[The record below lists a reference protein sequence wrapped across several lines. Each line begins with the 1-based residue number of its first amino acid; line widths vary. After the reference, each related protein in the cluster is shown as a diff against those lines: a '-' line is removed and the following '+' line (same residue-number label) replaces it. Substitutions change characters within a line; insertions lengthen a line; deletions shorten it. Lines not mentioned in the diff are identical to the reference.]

1 MYSRGST
8 EIKLLLLR
16 SSMTHAQEGMLSYF
30 HRFSVSVWKGE
41 NDSNT
46 LRVDAYV
53 LEDREKN
60 LRFQKYPGP
69 VIEGFTRIYIK
80 DERII

>member
-1 MYSRGST
+1 MYSRGNT
-8 EIKLLLLR
+8 EIKLSLLLLR
-16 SSMTHAQEGMLSYF
+16 SSKTHAQEGMLSYF
-30 HRFSVSVWKGE
+30 HRFSVFVWKDE

-53 LEDREKN
+53 LENGEKN

-69 VIEGFTRIYIK
+69 VIDGFTRMYITA
-80 DERII
+80 

>member
-69 VIEGFTRIYIK
+69 VIEGFTRIYITG
-80 DERII
+80 

>member
-53 LEDREKN
+53 LEDREKY

-69 VIEGFTRIYIK
+69 VIEGFTRIYITG
-80 DERII
+80 